1 MKQRNE
7 VKCLRDEICMLEKQ
21 QAEQLLILKEQFH
34 VTIESLKPLNLVKN
48 TLAGLISSPA
58 VKTTLADN
66 AIGMT
71 TGYITKL
78 ALMGVSR
85 NPATKIVGALL
96 QFVIGGYVSKHSGGI
111 KSVGEYFFNRVFKKK
126 VPTTAPTNFQKQ

>member
-1 MKQRNE
+1 MKQRDE
-7 VKCLRDEICMLEKQ
+7 VKYLHEEIRLLEEQ

-34 VTIESLKPLNLVKN
+34 ITVESLKPFNLVKN
-48 TLAGLISSPA
+48 TLAGLMSLPA

-71 TGYITKL
+71 TGYLTKL

-85 NPATKIVGALL
+85 NPITKIAGALL
-96 QFVIGGYVSKHSGGI
+96 QFVIGGYVSKHSDGI
-111 KSVGEYFFNRVFKKK
+111 KSTGEYFMKRIFKKK
-126 VPTTAPTNFQKQ
+126 KQS